1 MTDFE
6 KHGGGDRD
14 FEFRVG
20 PTAGPWDTTGFGD
33 RLWQDVGGIL
43 DVALG
48 QAPGV
53 TQEDGGRLYGFQ
65 SDDVTVSLYVGEPDP
80 GPPLESV
87 PAMLTARS
95 RSDTVET
102 YQLAERL
109 YDQLVGFG
117 TYLVLVFDDNVM
129 PVAANFDIGE
139 W

>member
-1 MTDFE
+1 MTCFAE
-6 KHGGGDRD
+6 HGGGDRD

-20 PTAGPWDTTGFGD
+20 PTTGPWDITGFGD
-33 RLWQDVGGIL
+33 RLWQNVGAILGI
-43 DVALG
+43 ALG
-48 QAPGV
+48 QAPGA

-65 SDDVTVSLYVGEPDP
+65 NDDVTVSLYVGDPDS
-80 GPPLESV
+80 GPPLGSV

-109 YDQLVGFG
+109 YDRLVGSG
-117 TYLVLVFDDNVM
+117 TYLVLVFDDEVM
-129 PVAANFDIGE
+129 PIAANFDIGE